1 MVVKRG
7 VNEDSILPMARH
19 FKGSGHI
26 VRFIEF
32 MDVGATNGWCM
43 DAVLPSAEVIRRIG
57 AEFALAQID
66 PNYRGEVAERWRYR
80 DGAGEIGVVSSV
92 TQAFC
97 RECTR
102 VRLSTDGL
110 LYTCLFATEGYDLR
124 ALMRAGASDDDLA
137 AAIGAIWSVRTDRYS
152 EIRTSETAA
161 LRKIEMSYIGG

>member
-1 MVVKRG
+1 
-7 VNEDSILPMARH
+7 
-19 FKGSGHI
+19 
-26 VRFIEF
+26 
-32 MDVGATNGWCM
+32 MDG
-43 DAVLPSAEVIRRIG
+43 VLPSAEVIRKMG

-102 VRLSTDGL
+102 VRLSPDGL
-110 LYTCLFATEGYDLR
+110 LSPCLFATEGYDLR

-152 EIRTSETAA
+152 KIRTSETAA
-161 LRKIEMSYIGG
+161 LRKIEMSYIGRRGFMTSQRDPRTAVRADAPDGAD